1 MSASI
6 RPDPRY
12 DPHAPFSPSTRAGG
26 DTVVGEGVP
35 LADIVVREAT
45 CADNRALIEL
55 AAACSMDGAISLR
68 IDREPD
74 FFALNALE
82 GTAWRVG
89 VAQHG
94 DAIIGCVAAS
104 RRLVWMNG
112 VPSIMGYASDFK
124 VHPAWRGTGA
134 ADRLARWVTDTIAE
148 LCGHETPT
156 LLTILGGNSRMEN
169 RVRGP
174 RGAPRLARF
183 ASLSVR
189 AIPLLYERRHH
200 VPGMAV
206 RSAERADL
214 EAMAELWSAV
224 APGRQLADVLDAESL
239 SDWIGR
245 APGLCL
251 EDYLLAHDRRGRLRG
266 FMGVWDQSG
275 FKTLRVVG
283 YSPRLSV
290 VRQAINAVAPLAG
303 APKLPEPGG
312 ALPMLSVVHTCAT
325 TAMVLR
331 ALILEAYRRHR
342 GGRHALLSIGLDA
355 RDPLLRATWGLLAQ
369 PTTVH
374 AYVTT
379 PRGKADPAMFDGRPL
394 HYESSLV

>member
-6 RPDPRY
+6 RPDPRSSVSH
-12 DPHAPFSPSTRAGG
+12 PRLSASARVGGSARAA
-26 DTVVGEGVP
+26 VP
-35 LADIVVREAT
+35 LGAIVVREAT
-45 CADNRALIEL
+45 RGDNRALIEL

-68 IDREPD
+68 VDREPD

-94 DAIIGCVAAS
+94 DVIIGCVAAS

-112 VPSIMGYASDFK
+112 TPSTMGYASDFK
-124 VHPAWRGTGA
+124 VHPSYRGTGA
-134 ADRLARWVTDTIAE
+134 ADMLARWVTDTIAE
-148 LCGHETPT
+148 LCGDDTPT

-189 AIPLLYERRHH
+189 AIPLLYERRHR
-200 VPGMAV
+200 VSRIVV
-206 RSAERADL
+206 RSAGAADL
-214 EAMAELWSAV
+214 EAMADLWRGV
-224 APGRQLADVLDAESL
+224 APSRQLADVFDAASL
-239 SDWIGR
+239 ADWIGH
-245 APGLCL
+245 APGLSL
-251 EDYLLAHDRRGRLRG
+251 GDYLVAHDRRGRLLG

-290 VRQAINAVAPLAG
+290 VRRAINAVAPLAG
-303 APKLPEPGG
+303 APRLPEPGG
-312 ALPMLSVVHTCAT
+312 ALPMLSAVHTCVT
-325 TAMVLR
+325 SAMVLR

-342 GGRHALLSIGLDA
+342 GGRHALLSIGLDT

-379 PRGKADPAMFDGRPL
+379 ARGHADPSLFDDRPL
-394 HYESSLV
+394 HYETALV